1 MSDLFYCHYRFIC
14 TQRHHSVL
22 GFRWRLKD
30 YIRLEIIFAPF
41 SPASAVTVTS
51 VMTSKIIHHCPGL
64 GPSDDRYLLLS
75 ASYYRF
81 ACNVGRLCL
90 RITSGS
96 LSWNNFASLM
106 IDLCE
111 DEDSWLFISISS
123 GKNKPTIFLR
133 LQFHSFIS
141 NVCGNGWDDSHG
153 CMLNS
158 QRACECKEEQRIS
171 QTLSFLEIIRYPQ
184 NRCIFHGKKWR
195 HCLKNV

>member
-171 QTLSFLEIIRYPQ
+171 QNLSFLEIIRYPQ